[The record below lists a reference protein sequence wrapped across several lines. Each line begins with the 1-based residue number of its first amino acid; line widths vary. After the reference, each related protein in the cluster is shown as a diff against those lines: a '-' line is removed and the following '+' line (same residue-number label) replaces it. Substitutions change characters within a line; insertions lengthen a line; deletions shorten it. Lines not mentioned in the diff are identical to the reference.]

1 MKKTLLLVT
10 AGLLSTN
17 VLASNFDDNQEAIEY
32 RKDVFGLIAY
42 NFSDMKAML
51 KGEKDFNQQLF
62 EIRANNVKALS
73 STGNV
78 YLCGGGV
85 RNQYLFDLLRKEL
98 PCFSLSSIETLNIN
112 SDALEAMAFAW
123 LAYAYKNNLMS
134 NMPSVTGASE
144 STTLGVLFTP

>member
-1 MKKTLLLVT
+1 MKKSLLLVA

-62 EIRANNVKALS
+62 EMRADNVKALS
-73 STGNV
+73 TMPWEGFVQGSDKGDTDAKSDIWTDSAEFKQKAQAFEQNTIKLVSAAQSGDKKAMKKAFGMTGKS
-78 YLCGGGV
+78 CKGCHDD
-85 RNQYLFDLLRKEL
+85 FKKD
-98 PCFSLSSIETLNIN
+98 
-112 SDALEAMAFAW
+112 
-123 LAYAYKNNLMS
+123 
-134 NMPSVTGASE
+134 
-144 STTLGVLFTP
+144 